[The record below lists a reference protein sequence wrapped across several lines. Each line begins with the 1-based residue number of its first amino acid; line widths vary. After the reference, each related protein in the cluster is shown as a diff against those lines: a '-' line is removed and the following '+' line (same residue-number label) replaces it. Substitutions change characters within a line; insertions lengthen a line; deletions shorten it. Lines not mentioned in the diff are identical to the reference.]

1 MKMPKTGL
9 AGLALMIS
17 LFIGQGAV
25 AETILNKNLPLP
37 SGAPTADQI
46 AEQVYFVN
54 QFHGFKR
61 YAITRIGKKKIT
73 VIINKAKGKKPTTL
87 TVERYKK
94 NDFGDGAVRSKELAI
109 FRSGKL
115 KGTGML
121 IVDFEDD
128 AKSQSYAIWLPAL
141 RKIRRFAEPPHDDA
155 WGGTDFTFGDV
166 ILRKPFHETHELL
179 GKETFNDCLGTV
191 ELAANQQTKWSRRA
205 KRDPACNHKGKEVY
219 KLKSSPK
226 RENWWYDN
234 RVSYIDTKTFGDY
247 RTEYFKGG
255 EKIKVIDRDWVSLGK
270 DDPRQLSWGYWYG
283 KTLATGH
290 ETWAVIPQDAVSH
303 DDAVDK
309 PDGFFSERSLRKIKR

>member
-1 MKMPKTGL
+1 MKITKIGMYVLVAMVPL
-9 AGLALMIS
+9 
-17 LFIGQGAV
+17 LFGQGLY
-25 AETILNKNLPLP
+25 AETILNKNLPYP
-37 SGAPTADQI
+37 QGSVNADQI

-73 VIINKAKGKKPTTL
+73 VLINKAKGQKPKTL

-94 NDFGDGAVRSKELAI
+94 NDFSEGGVRSKEIAI

-128 AKSQSYAIWLPAL
+128 SKSQSYAIWLPAL

-166 ILRKPFHETHELL
+166 ILRKPFHETHELV
-179 GKETFNDCLGTV
+179 GKETFNDCLGGIT
-191 ELAANQQTKWSRRA
+191 LADNEQTKWTKRA
-205 KRDPACNHKGKEVY
+205 KAEPSCSHKGKEVY

-226 RENWWYDN
+226 RENWWYDH
-234 RVSYIDTKTFGDY
+234 RISYIDTTTFGDY

-255 EKIKVIDRDWVSLGK
+255 NQIKMIDRDWVSLGK

-290 ETWAVIPQDAVSH
+290 ETWAVIPQDAVQY
-303 DDAVDK
+303 DDGVKKKA
-309 PDGFFSERSLRKIKR
+309 GFWSERSLRKIKR